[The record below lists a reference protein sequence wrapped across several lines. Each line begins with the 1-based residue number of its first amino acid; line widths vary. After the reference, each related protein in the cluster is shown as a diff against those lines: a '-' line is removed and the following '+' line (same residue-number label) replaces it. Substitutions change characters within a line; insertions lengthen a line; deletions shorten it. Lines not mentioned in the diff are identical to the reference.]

1 MTRTVVDRAARR
13 GHHDRRR
20 AQRGLRWLL
29 VPIALLACAPAMAA
43 PTTPGPS
50 GAPME
55 QRFQKVRSRV
65 LREKVGLAEEKA
77 RKVEVILDRYAPE
90 RKRLTQELRQGR
102 QKLRALLTL
111 DSQDQAAYRSAL
123 DQVRTNR
130 KALQDL
136 MERAFGEI
144 AKELTPKEQGKLFL
158 ALDELRQR
166 GNAMRRRFHGAAAG
180 DDDGDG

>member
-1 MTRTVVDRAARR
+1 MTRM
-13 GHHDRRR
+13 
-20 AQRGLRWLL
+20 RWLL
-29 VPIALLACAPAMAA
+29 VPIALLACAPAVAA
-43 PTTPGPS
+43 PATPGPS

-55 QRFQKVRSRV
+55 QHLQRIRSRV

-77 RKVEVILDRYAPE
+77 RKVEAILDRYAPE
-90 RKRLTQELRQGR
+90 RKRLTAELRQGR

-111 DSQDQAAYRSAL
+111 DSQDQAAYKGAL
-123 DQVRTNR
+123 DQVRSNR

-144 AKELTPKEQGKLFL
+144 ARELTPKEQGKLFL

-166 GNAMRRRFHGAAAG
+166 GNAFRRRFRAGAGGA

>member
-1 MTRTVVDRAARR
+1 MTR
-13 GHHDRRR
+13 
-20 AQRGLRWLL
+20 LRWLL
-29 VPIALLACAPAMAA
+29 VPIALLACAPAVAA
-43 PTTPGPS
+43 PATPGPS

-55 QRFQKVRSRV
+55 QHLQRMRSRV
-65 LREKVGLAEEKA
+65 LREKVGLVEEKA
-77 RKVEVILDRYAPE
+77 KKVEAILDRYTPE
-90 RKRLTQELRQGR
+90 RKRLTAELRQGR

-111 DSQDQAAYRSAL
+111 DSQDQAAYKSAL
-123 DQVRTNR
+123 DQVRSNR

-166 GNAMRRRFHGAAAG
+166 GAAFRRRFRGGPAGA